1 MESQIKIV
9 AHMVRLLGEWAE
21 LFPYDFRDDKMMAHV
36 RAITQKCVSIDPP
49 VRLCFFLI
57 LI

>member
-49 VRLCFFLI
+49 VRLCFFKF
-57 LI
+57 